1 MLQIK
6 KRCESASSS
15 YAAIT
20 IVEYALCVPLC
31 LLTPFLGSARWTWD
45 VRIEHKCRTIAMMNT
60 MQLLR
65 GSNFVA
71 ATRRPSPGR
80 LMNSDYPEQAT
91 VREYIGQGGESEKTQ
106 ELRRVW
112 DHQAEISPS
121 NGPALGANEGLTQL

>member
-1 MLQIK
+1 
-6 KRCESASSS
+6 
-15 YAAIT
+15 
-20 IVEYALCVPLC
+20 
-31 LLTPFLGSARWTWD
+31 
-45 VRIEHKCRTIAMMNT
+45 MMNT

-91 VREYIGQGGESEKTQ
+91 VWEYIGQDGESETQ

-112 DHQAEISPS
+112 DHLAEISPS